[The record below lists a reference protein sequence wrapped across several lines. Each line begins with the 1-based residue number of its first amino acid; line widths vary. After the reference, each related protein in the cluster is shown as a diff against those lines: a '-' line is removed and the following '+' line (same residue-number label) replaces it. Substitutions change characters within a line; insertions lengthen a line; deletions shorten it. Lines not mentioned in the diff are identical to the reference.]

1 MQGDELTNAMAA
13 LEVDDGAWPV
23 VVVRPAPARFG
34 SEAWR
39 LLHGLDGALNRE
51 SRSGSFLDLVAA
63 GRGACVLVE
72 TALAE
77 RASPIAARCVG
88 AATVAAP
95 QSGVP
100 PRLAQHPILFPF
112 PSVSKPSV
120 DEAVAWVA
128 ARLGR
133 RLAATTELDATSTAP
148 PAGAGVSP
156 APDRDDGRLEHVR
169 KHVRPGS

>member
-1 MQGDELTNAMAA
+1 MAA

-39 LLHGLDGALNRE
+39 LLHGLDGALDRE
-51 SRSGSFLDLVAA
+51 EPFGLVLDLVAA
-63 GRGACVLVE
+63 GRGASVLVE

-88 AATVAAP
+88 AATVVAP
-95 QSGVP
+95 ESGATR
-100 PRLAQHPILFPF
+100 RLTQHPILFPF

-120 DEAVAWVA
+120 DEAAAWVA

-148 PAGAGVSP
+148 PSGAGVSP
-156 APDRDDGRLEHVR
+156 APDRDDGRLELVR

>member
-23 VVVRPAPARFG
+23 VVVRTAPARFG

-39 LLHGLDGALNRE
+39 LLHGLDGALDRE
-51 SRSGSFLDLVAA
+51 EPFGLVLDLVAA
-63 GRGACVLVE
+63 GRGASVLVE

-88 AATVAAP
+88 AATVVAP
-95 QSGVP
+95 RSGVHR
-100 PRLAQHPILFPF
+100 RLAQHPILFPF
-112 PSVSKPSV
+112 PCVSKPSV

-128 ARLGR
+128 G
-133 RLAATTELDATSTAP
+133 RLARAARRN
-148 PAGAGVSP
+148 
-156 APDRDDGRLEHVR
+156 DRART
-169 KHVRPGS
+169 

>member
-1 MQGDELTNAMAA
+1 
-13 LEVDDGAWPV
+13 VI
-23 VVVRPAPARFG
+23 VRPAPARFG

-39 LLHGLDGALNRE
+39 LLHGLDGVLERE
-51 SRSGSFLDLVAA
+51 QAFGLVLDLAVA

-88 AATVAAP
+88 AATVGAP
-95 QSGVP
+95 QSGMHR
-100 PRLAQHPILFPF
+100 RLAQHPILFPF

-128 ARLGR
+128 
-133 RLAATTELDATSTAP
+133 
-148 PAGAGVSP
+148 
-156 APDRDDGRLEHVR
+156 GRLEHVR